1 LKIANEQL
9 QLEITERKHA
19 EEALRKS
26 EQRYKTLVENINLGI
41 TLINANYRIVMTN
54 AAQGRLFSKPASEF
68 VGKECYREF
77 EKREAVCTHC
87 PGTKAMTT
95 GQPAY
100 VETEGVRDDGS
111 HFLVGIHAFP
121 LDGLGGET
129 TGFIEVVEDIT
140 ERRKAEEAL
149 RQSENN
155 YRTLLE
161 NLPQKIFLKDRN
173 SVYISCNE
181 NYARD
186 LGISPQKITGK
197 TDYDFFPKELA
208 DKYRAD
214 DKRIMMESGKTEEI
228 EEKYI
233 QDGTE
238 GFIQTV
244 KTPVKDEEGNII
256 AVQGIFWDITERKQA
271 EEKIRKLN
279 EELEQRVI
287 DRTAQLEA
295 SIRELEG
302 FTYSVAHDLRTPFR
316 HIIGFAKLLK
326 ERASQSLDEESMHY
340 LDVISDSTKH
350 LAKLQ
355 DDILDFIR
363 IGRTEM
369 SKSKVNLDKLVKE
382 AIDIMGKETKGR
394 DIVWKIEQMP
404 EVYGNLNML
413 RDVLVNLISN
423 ALKFT
428 RPRPQTVIEV
438 GRTSGDQENV
448 FYVRDNG
455 VGFDMEYVNKL
466 FSVFQRLHHPDEFE
480 GTGIGLANVKRII
493 ERHGGRIW
501 AEGKVN
507 EGAIFY
513 FTLPK

>member
-9 QLEITERKHA
+9 QHEITERKHA

-26 EQRYKTLVENINLGI
+26 EERYRTLVENINLGI
-41 TLINANYRIVMTN
+41 TLIDANYKIVMTN
-54 AAQGRLFSKPASEF
+54 AAQGRLFNKPASKF

-121 LDGLGGET
+121 LVGLGGET

-140 ERRKAEEAL
+140 ECRKAEEKL
-149 RQSENN
+149 RKSENK
-155 YRTLLE
+155 YRVLIE

-173 SVYISCNE
+173 SVYILCNE
-181 NYARD
+181 NYAGD
-186 LGISPQKITGK
+186 LGISPQEIVGK

-208 DKYRAD
+208 DKYRTD
-214 DKRIMMESGKTEEI
+214 DKRIMESGKTEEI

-233 QDGTE
+233 KDGTE
-238 GFIQTV
+238 GFVQTV
-244 KTPVKDEEGNII
+244 KIPVKDEEGDII
-256 AVQGIFWDITERKQA
+256 GVQGIFWDITERKLA

-295 SIRELEG
+295 SIKELEG
-302 FTYSVAHDLRTPFR
+302 FTNSVAHDLRAPFR
-316 HIIGFAKLLK
+316 HIIAFAKLLK

-340 LDVISDSTKH
+340 LDVISDSTKQ

-369 SKSKVNLDKLVKE
+369 AKSKVNLDKLVKE
-382 AIDIMGKETKGR
+382 TINTIENETKGR
-394 DIVWKIEQMP
+394 DIVWKIDQLP
-404 EVYGNLNML
+404 EVYGDLNML
-413 RDVLVNLISN
+413 REVFVNLISN

-428 RPRPQTVIEV
+428 RPRPQAVIEI
-438 GRTSGDQENV
+438 GCTSGDQGNV

-455 VGFDMEYVNKL
+455 VGFDMQYVNKL

-480 GTGIGLANVKRII
+480 GTGIGLANIRRII

-507 EGAIFY
+507 EGATFSFI
-513 FTLPK
+513 LPK